1 MFSDGIRPGGDL
13 TDLDGSSERILP
25 IRRQS
30 RSLKK
35 LSPTVNSKFY
45 FIIYLRTFND
55 NKIWKITKVFLV

>member
-25 IRRQS
+25 IRRPS

-45 FIIYLRTFND
+45 FILLIN
-55 NKIWKITKVFLV
+55 IQWQ